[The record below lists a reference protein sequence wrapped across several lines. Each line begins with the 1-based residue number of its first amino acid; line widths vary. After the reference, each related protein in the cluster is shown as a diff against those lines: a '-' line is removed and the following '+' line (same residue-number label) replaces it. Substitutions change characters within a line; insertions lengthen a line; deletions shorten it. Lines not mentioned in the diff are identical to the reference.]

1 MLIDPIY
8 TLILMVLVLILVFA
22 YFLKKKLE
30 ITKNKKRTIITYFIS
45 FMLTIFTGYLLISSY
60 YLLNVKIY

>member
-30 ITKNKKRTIITYFIS
+30 ITKNKTRAIITYFIS

>member
-60 YLLNVKIY
+60 YLLNVEIY